1 MPVESVCVYCSS
13 SDAVDGA
20 YFEAARELGVEIA
33 RRKLRLVYGGTDIGL
48 MGVVA
53 KAAKSSGGEVIG
65 VIPEAIRAMGIAST
79 IDDELVVTADVR
91 SRKAVME
98 DRADAFIALPGGFG
112 TLEEL
117 LEAITHRQ
125 LRYHNKP
132 IVLLNAAGFYDPL
145 AALFEELFQH
155 GFAKQKYR
163 ALYAIAATPAE
174 AVDLAMAE
182 VGEPLPTK
190 WF

>member
-1 MPVESVCVYCSS
+1 MAVESICVYCSS

-20 YFEAARELGVEIA
+20 YFEAARELGAEIA

-53 KAAKSSGGEVIG
+53 KAAKTGGGQVIG

-145 AALFEELFQH
+145 AALFDELFEH
-155 GFAKQKYR
+155 GFAKPKYR

-174 AVDLAMAE
+174 AVDLALAE
-182 VGEPLPTK
+182 VGEPLPAK

>member
-1 MPVESVCVYCSS
+1 MAVESICVYCSS

-20 YFEAARELGVEIA
+20 YFKAAGELGAEMA
-33 RRKLRLVYGGTDIGL
+33 RRNLRLVYGGTDVGL

-53 KAAKSSGGEVIG
+53 KAAKNGGGQVIG

-79 IDDELVVTADVR
+79 LDDELVVTPDMR

-132 IVLLNAAGFYDPL
+132 IVLLNVGGFYDPL
-145 AALFEELFQH
+145 AALFDELFEH
-155 GFAKQKYR
+155 GFAKPKYR
-163 ALYAIAATPAE
+163 ALYAIAPTPAA
-174 AVDLAMAE
+174 AVDLAMTEAA
-182 VGEPLPTK
+182 EPLPSK

>member
-1 MPVESVCVYCSS
+1 M
-13 SDAVDGA
+13 
-20 YFEAARELGVEIA
+20 AREIGAEVD
-33 RRKLRLVYGGTDIGL
+33 RRKLRLVYGGTDVGL

-53 KAAKSSGGEVIG
+53 KSAKDAGAEVVG
-65 VIPEAIRAMGIAST
+65 VIPEAIRAMGIASQR
-79 IDDELVVTADVR
+79 DDELVVTPDVR
-91 SRKAVME
+91 TRKAVME

-155 GFAKQKYR
+155 GFAKPVYR
-163 ALYAIAATPAE
+163 SLYAIAQTPAE
-174 AVDLAMAE
+174 AVEMALTATA
-182 VGEPLPTK
+182 EPLPTK